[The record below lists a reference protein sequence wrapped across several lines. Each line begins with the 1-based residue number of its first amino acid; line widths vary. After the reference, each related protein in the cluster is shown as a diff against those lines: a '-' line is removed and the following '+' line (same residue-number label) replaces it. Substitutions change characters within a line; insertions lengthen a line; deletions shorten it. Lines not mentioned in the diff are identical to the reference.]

1 MKNLTK
7 VLSMVLL
14 IAMCMSMLTVS
25 ASAESL
31 CPACEAPMVA
41 EPVAAK
47 DPTCTEAGWK
57 QFYICEDHDFCETF
71 YLDAAGKKAVTWPE
85 LEIAKLGHS
94 MVEYSKVEPTCKDE
108 GSWGYNFCTTCEKMF
123 SLKDGRLL
131 TEADIVIKPDSS
143 KHVWGNWGVTKQ
155 PTTTEE
161 GEKVRICSVCKEAE
175 TEVIDMLE
183 EEPVEFTVTQSN
195 GGASYAYEEGATYSY
210 ITSAEVD
217 AVYANGNA
225 IEFATNSDGTRAYI
239 EAKELSGIKTPSIA
253 LKFVSVD
260 GEVVEGLVITRADKL
275 EVEDLV
281 VSGLTTNKYVKGS
294 DTAVSF
300 RTTDSE
306 PDHVKIYSLST
317 QTDMPAVGNVVYT
330 AYYDKYTYSFSNDF
344 LDSIPCGSY
353 EVRSYYGNSES
364 QHALVG
370 TLVISDPNTNVDES
384 LYFVNSTQGDGEYF
398 KYVSGDEVPRMYCE
412 LFLVDGARLQVS
424 TNGGKSWSNV
434 NVHNY
439 KVEPNSKGKDT
450 SHAWIGSS
458 YLDSM
463 NADTYYYFRVLVPA
477 SENGTN
483 ADWVSNTIRVST
495 GPTLKAVDTAKH
507 VINSSKSLKFVCSD
521 EITKVYVGNVQ
532 LTDEDDF
539 YVSKDGKTVTLTADF
554 LNKRTAGSTY
564 TIKVLTESGEYAST
578 TFQILTT
585 AQASA
590 SPRTGDTSKIG
601 LWTAVLMLSAGAGV
615 AILPRLK
622 KEN

>member
-1 MKNLTK
+1 MKNFTK
-7 VLSMVLL
+7 ILSMVLL

-25 ASAESL
+25 AFAENGK
-31 CPACEAPMVA
+31 CPTCGLDISTTQVAAVEATCSSVGHPAYYPCSGKDNGCTNLFWDKEGTLMTA
-41 EPVAAK
+41 EEYNIPVA
-47 DPTCTEAGWK
+47 
-57 QFYICEDHDFCETF
+57 DHSFITYE
-71 YLDAAGKKAVTWPE
+71 
-85 LEIAKLGHS
+85 
-94 MVEYSKVEPTCKDE
+94 KVEPTCKDE
-108 GSWGYNFCTTCEKMF
+108 GSWGYNYCTECEKMF
-123 SLKDGRLL
+123 SLKDGRELSAEDL
-131 TEADIVIKPDSS
+131 VIKPDTS

-161 GEKVRICSVCKEAE
+161 GEQVRICTVCKEAE
-175 TEVIDMLE
+175 TEVIPVLE
-183 EEPVEFTVTQSN
+183 EEAVAFTVAQTS
-195 GGASYAYEEGATYSY
+195 GGTCYEYAKNTTYSY
-210 ITSAEVD
+210 VTSKEVEE
-217 AVYANGNA
+217 VYANGA
-225 IEFATNSDGTRAYI
+225 SVEFASNSDGTKLYI
-239 EAKELSGIKTPSIA
+239 ESKEFSGMEVPSIE
-253 LKFVSVD
+253 LKFVSAE
-260 GEVVEGLVITRADKL
+260 GEVFEGLSISRADKA
-275 EVEDLV
+275 ETGDIV
-281 VSGLTTNKYVKGS
+281 VSGLSTNKYVKGS

-300 RTTDSE
+300 RTTDSN

-317 QTDMPAVGNVVYT
+317 QTDIPAEGNVIYT
-330 AYYDKYTYSFSNDF
+330 VYYDKYTYSFSNDF

-353 EVRSYYGNSES
+353 EIRSYFGTSDGKF
-364 QHALVG
+364 ADVG
-370 TLVISDPNTNVDES
+370 TLIISDPNTNVDES
-384 LYFVNSTQGDGEYF
+384 LYFVNSTQGDDRYF

-412 LFLVDGARLQVS
+412 LFLIDGAKLQVS

-439 KVEPNSKGKDT
+439 MIELSNGKDT
-450 SHAWIGSS
+450 SHAWIGSD
-458 YLDSM
+458 YLNSLS
-463 NADTYYYFRVLVPA
+463 ADTYYYFRVLVPA
-477 SENGTN
+477 SANGTN
-483 ADWVSNTIRVST
+483 ADWVSNTIRIST

-539 YVSKDGKTVTLTADF
+539 YVSKDGKTVTLTAEF

-590 SPRTGDTSKIG
+590 SPRTGDTSNIG

-622 KEN
+622 KD